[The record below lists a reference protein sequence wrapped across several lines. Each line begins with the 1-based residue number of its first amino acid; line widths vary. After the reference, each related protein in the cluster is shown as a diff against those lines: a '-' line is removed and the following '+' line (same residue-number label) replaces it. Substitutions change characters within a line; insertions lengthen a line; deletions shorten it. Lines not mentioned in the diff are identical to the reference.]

1 MVWGK
6 NVGISCGK
14 RVERTNILY
23 RGVSVIALTVTF
35 GLGLSPNFAE
45 AQNYRFNNVQ
55 VEGNQRIQSS
65 TIVAYTGIERGKT
78 VSAGKLN
85 DAYQNII
92 DSGVFESVDLVPKGN
107 TLVIKVT
114 EFPTINKINFEGN
127 RRIKD
132 QNLVEII
139 ESSPRRVFNPA
150 VAERDAAAIAAAYG
164 VQGRLA
170 SRVTPRIIRRSD
182 NRVDLVFEISE
193 GDTTEV
199 ERVSF
204 LGNQVYSDRRLRRVL
219 ETKQAGF
226 LRAFVNKDTLIEDR
240 IDFDKQI
247 LRDFYLSRGYV
258 DFRVNSANAEVTR
271 ERDAVFLVVDVSE
284 GQQFTFGEITVTSE
298 VAEADAD
305 EFLEA
310 LKSKPGVIY
319 SPTVVE
325 REIERMENLALRQ
338 GIDFLRIEP
347 RVTRNDRDLTLDVE
361 YALTRGPRIFVERI
375 DIEGNTTTLDRVIR
389 QQFRTVE
396 GDPFNPREIRRTA
409 ERIRALGFFSES
421 DVDVREGSSPELVVV
436 DVDVAEQPTGS
447 LSLGGSYSVNNGF
460 GIAIGLTENNF
471 LGRGQ
476 RLSFSIA
483 TATETDEYVLGFVE
497 PHLLGRD
504 LRFSFDLGLSES
516 DSSFSEYDTK
526 RVFLNPALTFKLG
539 ESSALQLRYRW
550 ENSEMIA
557 RSDATYTI
565 TPVPVPPASPTGTYP
580 VAAPTIAN
588 EIAQGERSSSIF
600 GATYSYDTRL
610 TGLDPNAGFLFEF
623 GVDYAGLGGDS
634 EYVKATTKFVAQ
646 KQILNEEVTLRATF
660 EGGALN
666 WLGNNSSR
674 SLDRFVLSPTIM
686 RGFEPGGIGPRDR
699 SARADGGAYDDFLG
713 GNLFAV
719 ARFDAEFPLGLPE
732 ELGLR
737 GALFYDI
744 GNLWGLSNVDTS
756 GSSGIVGSSGSFRH
770 VVGFSILWTTGLGP
784 LRFNF
789 SKALQKEDFD
799 QEQSFDLTLQA
810 RF

>member
-14 RVERTNILY
+14 RVKRTNILY

-45 AQNYRFNNVQ
+45 AQNYRFNQVQ
-55 VEGNQRIQSS
+55 VEGNQRIQTS

-85 DAYQNII
+85 DAYQNIV
-92 DSGVFESVDLVPKGN
+92 DSGVFESVELVPRGN

-132 QNLVEII
+132 ENLSEII

-150 VAERDAAAIAAAYG
+150 VAEQDAAAIAEAYG

-226 LRAFVNKDTLIEDR
+226 LRAFINKDTLIEDR

-284 GQQFTFGEITVTSE
+284 GQQFSFGDITVSSE
-298 VAEADAD
+298 VSEADAD
-305 EFLEA
+305 VFRKA
-310 LKSKPGVIY
+310 LKSKPGITY

-325 REIERMENLALRQ
+325 TEIERMENLALRL

-361 YALTRGPRIFVERI
+361 YVLTRGPRVFVERI

-389 QQFRTVE
+389 QKFRTVE

-421 DVDVREGSSPELVVV
+421 DVDVREGSSPSQVVL
-436 DVDVAEQPTGS
+436 DVNVAEQPTGS
-447 LSLGGSYSVNNGF
+447 LNLGGSYSVTDGF
-460 GIAIGLTENNF
+460 GVAVGVSENNF

-476 RLSFSIA
+476 RLSLSVK
-483 TATETDEYVLGFVE
+483 TATEADEYVLGFVE

-504 LRFSFDLGLSES
+504 LRFSFDLGVSES

-526 RVFLNPALTFKLG
+526 RAFLSPALFFKLS
-539 ESSALQLRYRW
+539 ESSALRMSYTW
-550 ENSEMIA
+550 NSAEMIA
-557 RSDATYTI
+557 RSDITY
-565 TPVPVPPASPTGTYP
+565 PGGTYP
-580 VAAPTIAN
+580 SAAPTIVN
-588 EIAQGERSSSIF
+588 EIAQGERTNSVF
-600 GATYSYDTRL
+600 GLKYSFDSRL
-610 TGLDPNAGFLFEF
+610 NGLDPNAGFLFEV
-623 GVDYAGLGGDS
+623 GADYAGLGGDNEFLKTS
-634 EYVKATTKFVAQ
+634 TKFVAQ
-646 KQILNEEVTLRATF
+646 KTILNEEVTLRATL
-660 EGGALN
+660 ETGALH
-666 WLGNNSSR
+666 WMGNNNSR
-674 SLDRFVLSPTIM
+674 SLDRYVLSPSIM

-699 SARADGGAYDDFLG
+699 SARPDGTTYDDFLG
-713 GNLFAV
+713 GNMFAV
-719 ARFDAEFPLGLPE
+719 ARFDAEFPLGLPD

-737 GALFYDI
+737 GALFYDV
-744 GNLWGLSNVDTS
+744 GNLWGLNDVDTS
-756 GSSGIVGSSGSFRH
+756 GSTNIVGRDGSFRH
-770 VVGFSILWTTGLGP
+770 VVGFSVLWTTGLGP

-789 SKALQKEDFD
+789 SKALKKEDFD

>member
-6 NVGISCGK
+6 NVGISCGE
-14 RVERTNILY
+14 RVKRTNILY

-45 AQNYRFNNVQ
+45 AQNYRFNSVQ

-92 DSGVFESVDLVPKGN
+92 DSGVFESVELVPKGN

-132 QNLVEII
+132 ENLSEII

-150 VAERDAAAIAAAYG
+150 VAEQDAAAIAEAYG

-219 ETKQAGF
+219 ETKQAGL
-226 LRAFVNKDTLIEDR
+226 LRAFINKDTLIEDR
-240 IDFDKQI
+240 IDFDKQV

-284 GQQFTFGEITVTSE
+284 GQQFSFGEISVTSE
-298 VAEADAD
+298 VSEADAD
-305 EFLEA
+305 VFRSV
-310 LKSKPGVIY
+310 LKSKPGIIY

-325 REIERMENLALRQ
+325 TEIERLENLALRQ

-361 YALTRGPRIFVERI
+361 YVLTRGPRIFVERI

-421 DVDVREGSSPELVVV
+421 EVDVREGSSPSQVVV
-436 DVDVAEQPTGS
+436 DVNVAEQPTGS
-447 LSLGGSYSVNNGF
+447 LSLGGSYSINDGF
-460 GIAIGLTENNF
+460 GVAVGLTENNF

-476 RLSFSIA
+476 RLSFSIK

-504 LRFSFDLGLSES
+504 LRFSFDLGVSES

-526 RVFLNPALTFKLG
+526 RAFLSPALSFKLS
-539 ESSALQLRYRW
+539 ESSALRVSYTW
-550 ENSEMIA
+550 DSSEMVA
-557 RSDATYTI
+557 RADKTYTG
-565 TPVPVPPASPTGTYP
+565 GTYP
-580 VAAPTIAN
+580 AAAPTIVN
-588 EIAQGERSSSIF
+588 EIAQGKRTNSVL
-600 GATYSYDTRL
+600 GLKYTYDSRL
-610 TGLDPNAGFLFEF
+610 NGLDPNAGFLFEV
-623 GVDYAGLGGDS
+623 GADYAGLGGDNEFLKTS
-634 EYVKATTKFVAQ
+634 TKFVAQ
-646 KQILNEEVTLRATF
+646 RTILNEEVTLRATL
-660 EGGALN
+660 ETGALH
-666 WLGNNSSR
+666 WMGNNSSR
-674 SLDRFVLSPTIM
+674 SLDRYVLSPSIM

-699 SARADGGAYDDFLG
+699 SARADGGTYDDFLG

-719 ARFDAEFPLGLPE
+719 ARFDAEFPLGLPD

-737 GALFYDI
+737 GALFYDV
-744 GNLWGLSNVDTS
+744 GNLWGLNDVNTS
-756 GSSGIVGSSGSFRH
+756 GSTNIVGREGSFRH
-770 VVGFSILWTTGLGP
+770 VVGFSVLWTTGLGP

-789 SKALQKEDFD
+789 SKALKKEDYD
-799 QEQSFDLTLQA
+799 KEQSFDLTLQA

>member
-14 RVERTNILY
+14 RVKRTNILY

-45 AQNYRFNNVQ
+45 AQNYRFNQVQ
-55 VEGNQRIQSS
+55 VEGNQRIQTS

-85 DAYQNII
+85 DAYQNIV
-92 DSGVFESVDLVPKGN
+92 DSGVFESVELVPKGN

-132 QNLVEII
+132 ENLSEII

-150 VAERDAAAIAAAYG
+150 VAEQDAAAIAEAYG

-226 LRAFVNKDTLIEDR
+226 LRAFINKDTLIEDR

-284 GQQFTFGEITVTSE
+284 GQQFSFGDITVTSE
-298 VAEADAD
+298 MSEADAD
-305 EFLEA
+305 VFRRV
-310 LKSKPGVIY
+310 LKSKPGITY

-325 REIERMENLALRQ
+325 TEIERMENLALRL

-361 YALTRGPRIFVERI
+361 YVLTRGPRVFVERI

-421 DVDVREGSSPELVVV
+421 DVDVREGSSPSQVVV
-436 DVDVAEQPTGS
+436 DVNVAEQPTGS
-447 LSLGGSYSVNNGF
+447 LSLGGSYSVNDGF
-460 GIAIGLTENNF
+460 GISLGLSENNF

-476 RLSFSIA
+476 RLSFAIA
-483 TATETDEYVLGFVE
+483 TATEADEYVLGFVE

-526 RVFLNPALTFKLG
+526 RAFLSPALSFKLS
-539 ESSALQLRYRW
+539 ESSALRVSYSW
-550 ENSEMIA
+550 NTAEMIA
-557 RSDATYTI
+557 RADRSYI
-565 TPVPVPPASPTGTYP
+565 GGTYP
-580 VAAPTIAN
+580 SAAPTIVN
-588 EIAQGERSSSIF
+588 EIAQGERSSSVF
-600 GATYSYDTRL
+600 GLKYTYDSRL
-610 TGLDPNAGFLFEF
+610 NGLDPNAGFLFEV
-623 GVDYAGLGGDS
+623 GADYAGLGGDNEFLKTS
-634 EYVKATTKFVAQ
+634 TKFVAQ
-646 KQILNEEVTLRATF
+646 KTIFNEEVTLRATL
-660 EGGALN
+660 ETGALH
-666 WLGNNSSR
+666 WMGNNNSR
-674 SLDRFVLSPTIM
+674 SLDRYVLSPSIM

-699 SARADGGAYDDFLG
+699 SARPDGTTYDDFLG
-713 GNLFAV
+713 GNIFAV
-719 ARFDAEFPLGLPE
+719 ARFDAEFPLGLPD

-737 GALFYDI
+737 GALFYDV
-744 GNLWGLSNVDTS
+744 GNLWGLNDVDTS
-756 GSSGIVGSSGSFRH
+756 GSTNIVGRDGSFRH
-770 VVGFSILWTTGLGP
+770 VVGFSVLWTTGLGP

-789 SKALQKEDFD
+789 SKALKKEDFD

>member
-6 NVGISCGK
+6 NVGISCGG
-14 RVERTNILY
+14 RATRTNILY

-35 GLGLSPNFAE
+35 GLGLAPKFAE
-45 AQNYRFNNVQ
+45 AQNYRFNAVQ

-65 TIVAYTGIERGKT
+65 TIVAYTGIERGKS
-78 VSAGKLN
+78 VSAGRLN

-92 DSGVFESVDLVPKGN
+92 DSGVFESVELVPRGN

-114 EFPTINKINFEGN
+114 EYPTINKINFEGN

-132 QNLVEII
+132 ENLAEIV
-139 ESSPRRVFNPA
+139 ESSGRRVFNPA
-150 VAERDAAAIAAAYG
+150 QVEADAAAIAAAYG
-164 VQGRLA
+164 AQGRLA
-170 SRVTPRIIRRSD
+170 SQVTPRIIRRSD

-226 LRAFVNKDTLIEDR
+226 LRAFITKDTLIEDR
-240 IDFDKQI
+240 IEFDKQV

-258 DFRVNSANAEVTR
+258 DFKVNSANAEVTR

-284 GQQFTFGEITVTSE
+284 GQQFNFGNISVSSE
-298 VAEADAD
+298 VTEADAD
-305 EFLEA
+305 VFRSA
-310 LKSKPGVIY
+310 LKSRPGVVY
-319 SPTVVE
+319 SPMVVE
-325 REIERMENLALRQ
+325 REIERLETLALKQ
-338 GIDFLRIEP
+338 GIDFLRVEP
-347 RVTRNDRDLTLDVE
+347 RVTRNDRNLTLDIDYV
-361 YALTRGPRIFVERI
+361 LTRGPRVFVERI

-409 ERIRALGFFSES
+409 ERIRALGFFSNS
-421 DVDVREGSSPELVVV
+421 DVDVREGSSASSVVV
-436 DVDVAEQPTGS
+436 DVDVEEQPTGS
-447 LSLGGSYSVNNGF
+447 LNLGGSYSVNDGF
-460 GIAIGLTENNF
+460 GISVGLTENNF

-476 RLSFSIA
+476 RLSFAIA
-483 TATETDEYVLGFVE
+483 TATESDEYVLGFVE
-497 PHLLGRD
+497 PRLLGRD
-504 LRFSFDLGLSES
+504 LRFSLDLGLSES

-526 RVFLNPALTFKLG
+526 RVFLNPALTFKTG
-539 ESSALQLRYRW
+539 ESSTLQLRYSW
-550 ENSEMIA
+550 NNSEMIA
-557 RSDATYTI
+557 RGD
-565 TPVPVPPASPTGTYP
+565 GTYP
-580 VAAPTIAN
+580 GGSYPLAAPTVQN
-588 EIAQGERSSSIF
+588 EIAQGERSSSVV
-600 GATYSYDTRL
+600 GLTYSYDTRL
-610 TGLDPNAGFLFEF
+610 IGLDPNAGFLIQI
-623 GVDYAGLGGDS
+623 GADYAGLGGDS
-634 EYVKATTKFVAQ
+634 EYFKTSTKLVAQ
-646 KQILNEEVTLRATF
+646 KLIFNEEVTLRATV
-660 EGGALN
+660 ETGALH
-666 WLGNNSSR
+666 WLGDDSSR
-674 SLDRFVLSPTIM
+674 SIDRYVLSPSIM

-699 SARADGGAYDDFLG
+699 SARADGGNYDDFLG

-732 ELGLR
+732 EYGLR
-737 GALFYDI
+737 GGVFYDV
-744 GNLWGLSNVDTS
+744 GNLWGLNDVDTS
-756 GSSGIVGSSGSFRH
+756 GSNSIVGRNGSFRH
-770 VVGFSILWTTGLGP
+770 VVGVSLLWTTGLGP

-789 SKALQKEDFD
+789 TKALSKEDYD

>member
-14 RVERTNILY
+14 RVKRTNILY

-45 AQNYRFNNVQ
+45 AQNYRFNQVQ
-55 VEGNQRIQSS
+55 VEGNQRIQTS

-85 DAYQNII
+85 DAYQNIV
-92 DSGVFESVDLVPKGN
+92 DSGVFESVELVPRGN

-132 QNLVEII
+132 ENLSEVI

-150 VAERDAAAIAAAYG
+150 VAEQDAAAIAEAYG

-226 LRAFVNKDTLIEDR
+226 LRAFINKDTLIEDR

-284 GQQFTFGEITVTSE
+284 GQQFSFGDITVTSE
-298 VAEADAD
+298 VSEADAD
-305 EFLEA
+305 VFRRV
-310 LKSKPGVIY
+310 LKSKPGITY

-325 REIERMENLALRQ
+325 TEIERMEILALRL

-361 YALTRGPRIFVERI
+361 YVLTRGPRVFVERI

-389 QQFRTVE
+389 QKFRTVE

-421 DVDVREGSSPELVVV
+421 DVDVREGSSPSQVVL
-436 DVDVAEQPTGS
+436 DVNVAEQPTGS
-447 LSLGGSYSVNNGF
+447 LSLGGSYSVNDGF
-460 GIAIGLTENNF
+460 GISLGLSENNF

-476 RLSFSIA
+476 RLSFAIA
-483 TATETDEYVLGFVE
+483 TATEADEYVLGFVE

-526 RVFLNPALTFKLG
+526 RAFLSPALSFKLS
-539 ESSALQLRYRW
+539 ESSALRVSYSW
-550 ENSEMIA
+550 NTAEMIA
-557 RSDATYTI
+557 RADRSYI
-565 TPVPVPPASPTGTYP
+565 GGTYP
-580 VAAPTIAN
+580 SAAPTIVN
-588 EIAQGERSSSIF
+588 EIAQGERSSSVF
-600 GATYSYDTRL
+600 GLKYTYDSRL
-610 TGLDPNAGFLFEF
+610 NGLDPNAGFLFEV
-623 GVDYAGLGGDS
+623 GADYAGLGGDNEFLKTS
-634 EYVKATTKFVAQ
+634 TKFVAQ
-646 KQILNEEVTLRATF
+646 KTIFNEEVTLRATL
-660 EGGALN
+660 ETGALH
-666 WLGNNSSR
+666 WMGNNNSR
-674 SLDRFVLSPTIM
+674 SLDRYVLSPSIM

-699 SARADGGAYDDFLG
+699 SARPDGTTYDDFLG
-713 GNLFAV
+713 GNIFAV
-719 ARFDAEFPLGLPE
+719 ARFDAEFPLGLPD

-737 GALFYDI
+737 GALFYDV
-744 GNLWGLSNVDTS
+744 GNLWGLNDVDTS
-756 GSSGIVGSSGSFRH
+756 GSTNIVGRDGSFRH
-770 VVGFSILWTTGLGP
+770 VVGFSVLWTTGLGP

-789 SKALQKEDFD
+789 SKALKKEDFD

>member
-14 RVERTNILY
+14 REKRTNILY

-85 DAYQNII
+85 DAYQNIL
-92 DSGVFESVDLVPKGN
+92 DSGVFESVELVPKGN

-132 QNLVEII
+132 ENLSEII
-139 ESSPRRVFNPA
+139 ESSPRRVFDPA
-150 VAERDAAAIAAAYG
+150 VAEQDAAAIAEAYG

-226 LRAFVNKDTLIEDR
+226 LRAFINKDTLIEDR
-240 IDFDKQI
+240 IDFDKQV

-284 GQQFTFGEITVTSE
+284 GQQFSFGDITVTSD
-298 VAEADAD
+298 VPEADAD
-305 EFLEA
+305 EFRAA
-310 LKSKPGVIY
+310 LKSKPGIIY
-319 SPTVVE
+319 SPTIVE
-325 REIERMENLALRQ
+325 REIERLENLALRL

-361 YALTRGPRIFVERI
+361 YALTRGPRVFVERI

-421 DVDVREGSSPELVVV
+421 DVDVREGSSPEQVVV
-436 DVDVAEQPTGS
+436 DVDVVEQPTGS
-447 LSLGGSYSVNNGF
+447 LSLGGSYSVSDGF
-460 GIAIGLTENNF
+460 GVAVGLTENNF

-476 RLSFSIA
+476 RLSFSIK
-483 TATETDEYVLGFVE
+483 TATESDDYILGFVE

-504 LRFSFDLGLSES
+504 LRFSFDLGLAET

-526 RVFLNPALTFKLG
+526 RAFFSPALSFKLS
-539 ESSALQLRYRW
+539 ESSSLQMSYRW

-557 RSDATYTI
+557 RADGTFTG
-565 TPVPVPPASPTGTYP
+565 GTYP
-580 VAAPTIAN
+580 AAAPTVVN
-588 EIAQGERSSSIF
+588 EIAQGERSSSIV
-600 GATYSYDTRL
+600 GLKYTYDSRL
-610 TGLDPNAGFLFEF
+610 TGLDPNAGFLFEV
-623 GVDYAGLGGDS
+623 GADYAGLGGDN
-634 EYVKATTKFVAQ
+634 EYLKTSTKFVAQ
-646 KQILNEEVTLRATF
+646 KMILNEEVTLRATL
-660 EGGALN
+660 ETGALH
-666 WLGNNSSR
+666 WMGNNSSR
-674 SLDRFVLSPTIM
+674 SLDRYVLSPAIM
-686 RGFEPGGIGPRDR
+686 RGFEPGGIGPRDV
-699 SARADGGAYDDFLG
+699 SARADGGTYNDFLG
-713 GNLFAV
+713 GNVFAV

-737 GALFYDI
+737 GALFYDV
-744 GNLWGLSNVDTS
+744 GNLWGLNDVDTS
-756 GSSGIVGSSGSFRH
+756 GSTSIVGRDGSFRH
-770 VVGFSILWTTGLGP
+770 VVGFSILWRTGLGP

-789 SKALQKEDFD
+789 SKALKKEDFD

>member
-14 RVERTNILY
+14 RVKRTNILY

-45 AQNYRFNNVQ
+45 AQNYRFNQVQ
-55 VEGNQRIQSS
+55 VEGNQRIQTS

-85 DAYQNII
+85 DAYQNIV
-92 DSGVFESVDLVPKGN
+92 DSGVFESVELVPRGN

-132 QNLVEII
+132 ENLSEVI

-150 VAERDAAAIAAAYG
+150 VAEQDAAAIAEAYG

-170 SRVTPRIIRRSD
+170 SRVTPRIIRRSE

-226 LRAFVNKDTLIEDR
+226 LRAFINKDTLIEDR

-284 GQQFTFGEITVTSE
+284 GQQFSFGDITVSSE
-298 VAEADAD
+298 VSEADAD
-305 EFLEA
+305 VFRKA
-310 LKSKPGVIY
+310 LKSKPGITY

-325 REIERMENLALRQ
+325 TEIERMENLALRL

-361 YALTRGPRIFVERI
+361 YVLTRGPRVFVERI

-389 QQFRTVE
+389 QKFRTVE

-421 DVDVREGSSPELVVV
+421 DVDVREGSSPSQVVL
-436 DVDVAEQPTGS
+436 DVNVAEQPTGS
-447 LSLGGSYSVNNGF
+447 LNLGGSYSVTDGF
-460 GIAIGLTENNF
+460 GVAVGVSENNF

-476 RLSFSIA
+476 RLSLSVK
-483 TATETDEYVLGFVE
+483 TATEADEYVLGFVE

-504 LRFSFDLGLSES
+504 LRFSFDLGVSES

-526 RVFLNPALTFKLG
+526 RAFLSPALFFKLS
-539 ESSALQLRYRW
+539 ESSALRVSYTW
-550 ENSEMIA
+550 NSAEMIA
-557 RSDATYTI
+557 RSDITY
-565 TPVPVPPASPTGTYP
+565 PGGTYP
-580 VAAPTIAN
+580 SAAPTIVN
-588 EIAQGERSSSIF
+588 EIAQGERTNSVF
-600 GATYSYDTRL
+600 GLKYSFDSRL
-610 TGLDPNAGFLFEF
+610 NGLDPNAGFLFEV
-623 GVDYAGLGGDS
+623 GADYAGLGGDNEFLKTS
-634 EYVKATTKFVAQ
+634 TKFVAQ
-646 KQILNEEVTLRATF
+646 KTILNEEVTLRATL
-660 EGGALN
+660 ETGALH
-666 WLGNNSSR
+666 WMGNNNSR
-674 SLDRFVLSPTIM
+674 SLDRYVLSPSIM

-699 SARADGGAYDDFLG
+699 SARPDGTTYDDFLG
-713 GNLFAV
+713 GNMFAV
-719 ARFDAEFPLGLPE
+719 ARFDAEFPLGLPD

-737 GALFYDI
+737 GALFYDV
-744 GNLWGLSNVDTS
+744 GNLWGLNDVDTS
-756 GSSGIVGSSGSFRH
+756 GSTNIVGRDGSFRH
-770 VVGFSILWTTGLGP
+770 VVGFSVLWTTGLGP

-789 SKALQKEDFD
+789 SKALKKEDFD

>member
-14 RVERTNILY
+14 RVKRTNILY

-85 DAYQNII
+85 DAYQNIL
-92 DSGVFESVDLVPKGN
+92 DSGVFESVELVPKGN

-132 QNLVEII
+132 ENLSEII
-139 ESSPRRVFNPA
+139 ESSPRRVFDSA
-150 VAERDAAAIAAAYG
+150 VAEQDAAAIAEAYG

-226 LRAFVNKDTLIEDR
+226 LRAFINKDTLIEDR
-240 IDFDKQI
+240 IDFDKQV

-284 GQQFTFGEITVTSE
+284 GQQFSFGDITVTSD
-298 VAEADAD
+298 VPEADAD
-305 EFLEA
+305 EFRAA
-310 LKSKPGVIY
+310 LKSKPGIIY
-319 SPTVVE
+319 SPTIVE
-325 REIERMENLALRQ
+325 REIERLENLALRL

-347 RVTRNDRDLTLDVE
+347 RVTRNARDLTLDVE
-361 YALTRGPRIFVERI
+361 YTLTRGPRVFVERI

-421 DVDVREGSSPELVVV
+421 DVDVREGSSPEQVVV

-447 LSLGGSYSVNNGF
+447 LSLGGSYSVNDGL
-460 GIAIGLTENNF
+460 GIAVGLTENNF

-483 TATETDEYVLGFVE
+483 TATESDEYILGFVE

-504 LRFSFDLGLSES
+504 LRFSFDLGLAES

-526 RVFLNPALTFKLG
+526 RAFFSPALSFKLS
-539 ESSALQLRYRW
+539 ESSSLRMSYRW
-550 ENSEMIA
+550 ETSEMIA
-557 RSDATYTI
+557 RADGTFTG
-565 TPVPVPPASPTGTYP
+565 GTYP
-580 VAAPTIAN
+580 AAAPTVVN
-588 EIAQGERSSSIF
+588 EIAQGERSSSIV
-600 GATYSYDTRL
+600 GLKYTYDSRL
-610 TGLDPNAGFLFEF
+610 TGLDPNAGFLFEV
-623 GVDYAGLGGDS
+623 GADYAGLGGDN
-634 EYVKATTKFVAQ
+634 EYLKTSTKFVAQ
-646 KQILNEEVTLRATF
+646 KMILNEEVTLRATL
-660 EGGALN
+660 ETGALH
-666 WLGNNSSR
+666 WMGNNSSR
-674 SLDRFVLSPTIM
+674 SLDRYVLSPAIM
-686 RGFEPGGIGPRDR
+686 RGFEPGGIGPRDV
-699 SARADGGAYDDFLG
+699 SARADGGTYNDFLG
-713 GNLFAV
+713 GNVFAV

-737 GALFYDI
+737 GALFYDV
-744 GNLWGLSNVDTS
+744 GNLWGLNDVDTS
-756 GSSGIVGSSGSFRH
+756 GSTNIVGRDGSFRH

-789 SKALQKEDFD
+789 SKALKKEDFD

>member
-6 NVGISCGK
+6 NVGISCGERTK
-14 RVERTNILY
+14 RTNILY
-23 RGVSVIALTVTF
+23 RGVSVIALSVTF
-35 GLGLSPNFAE
+35 GFGLSPNFAE
-45 AQNYRFNNVQ
+45 AQNYRFNQVQ

-127 RRIKD
+127 RRVKD
-132 QNLVEII
+132 DTLTEVI
-139 ESSPRRVFNPA
+139 ESSPRRVFDPA
-150 VAERDAAAIAAAYG
+150 VAEQDAAAIAEVYG

-226 LRAFVNKDTLIEDR
+226 LRAFINKDTLIEDR

-284 GQQFTFGEITVTSE
+284 GQQFSFGEITVTSE
-298 VAEADAD
+298 VIEADAD
-305 EFLEA
+305 VFRSVM
-310 LKSKPGVIY
+310 KSKPGVTY
-319 SPTVVE
+319 SPSVVE
-325 REIERMENLALRQ
+325 AEVERLENLALKL
-338 GIDFLRIEP
+338 GIDFLRVEP
-347 RVTRNDRDLTLDVE
+347 RVTRNDRDLALNVE
-361 YALTRGPRIFVERI
+361 YALTRGPRVFVERI

-389 QQFRTVE
+389 QKFKTVE
-396 GDPFNPREIRRTA
+396 GDPFNPREIRRSA
-409 ERIRALGFFSES
+409 ERIRALGFFAES
-421 DVDVREGSSPELVVV
+421 DVEVREGSSANQVVV
-436 DVDVAEQPTGS
+436 DVDVVEQPTGS
-447 LSLGGSYSVNNGF
+447 LSLGGSYSVNDGF
-460 GIAIGLTENNF
+460 GISVGLTENNF

-476 RLSFSIA
+476 RLSFAIA
-483 TATETDEYVLGFVE
+483 TATETDEYVIGFVE
-497 PHLLGRD
+497 PNLLGRD
-504 LRFSFDLGLSES
+504 LRLSFDLGLSES

-526 RVFLNPALTFKLG
+526 RVFFSPALSFPIG
-539 ESSALQLRYRW
+539 ESANLQLRYTW
-550 ENSEMIA
+550 DTSEMIA
-557 RSDATYTI
+557 RSDISYT
-565 TPVPVPPASPTGTYP
+565 TPTTGTYP
-580 VAAPTIAN
+580 AAAPTIVN
-588 EIAQGERSSSIF
+588 EIAQGERSNSIIGF
-600 GATYSYDTRL
+600 KYAYDTRL
-610 TGLDPNAGFLFEF
+610 TGLDPNAGFLFEI
-623 GVDYAGLGGDS
+623 GADYAGLGGDN
-634 EYVKATTKFVAQ
+634 EFVKATTKFVAQ
-646 KQILNEEVTLRATF
+646 KKVFNEEVTLRATF
-660 EGGALN
+660 EAGALN
-666 WLGNNSSR
+666 WLGDDSSR
-674 SLDRFVLSPTIM
+674 SLDRFVLSPSIM
-686 RGFEPGGIGPRDR
+686 RGFEPGGIGPRDTSLR
-699 SARADGGAYDDFLG
+699 PDGTRYDGFLG

-737 GALFYDI
+737 GGVFYDI
-744 GNLWGLSNVDTS
+744 GNLWGLNDVDTS
-756 GSSGIVGSSGSFRH
+756 GSTSIVGRDGSFRH
-770 VVGFSILWTTGLGP
+770 VVGFSVLWTTGLGP

-789 SKALQKEDFD
+789 SKALKKEDFD

>member
-14 RVERTNILY
+14 RVKRTNILY

-85 DAYQNII
+85 DAYQNIL
-92 DSGVFESVDLVPKGN
+92 DSGVFESVELIPKGN

-132 QNLVEII
+132 ENLSEII
-139 ESSPRRVFNPA
+139 ESSPRRVFDPA
-150 VAERDAAAIAAAYG
+150 VAEQDAAAIAEAYG

-226 LRAFVNKDTLIEDR
+226 LRAFINKDTLIEDR
-240 IDFDKQI
+240 IDFDKQV

-284 GQQFTFGEITVTSE
+284 GQQFSFGDITVTSD
-298 VAEADAD
+298 VPEADAD
-305 EFLEA
+305 EFRAA
-310 LKSKPGVIY
+310 LKSKPGIIY
-319 SPTVVE
+319 SPTIVE
-325 REIERMENLALRQ
+325 REIERLENLALRL

-361 YALTRGPRIFVERI
+361 YALTRGPRVFVERI

-421 DVDVREGSSPELVVV
+421 DVDVREGSSPEQVVV
-436 DVDVAEQPTGS
+436 DVDVVEQPTGS
-447 LSLGGSYSVNNGF
+447 LSLGGSYSVNDGF
-460 GIAIGLTENNF
+460 GIAVGLTENNF

-483 TATETDEYVLGFVE
+483 TATESDEYILGFVE

-504 LRFSFDLGLSES
+504 LRFSFDLGLAES

-526 RVFLNPALTFKLG
+526 RAFFSPALSFKLS
-539 ESSALQLRYRW
+539 ESSSLQMSYRW
-550 ENSEMIA
+550 ETSEMIA
-557 RSDATYTI
+557 RADGTFTG
-565 TPVPVPPASPTGTYP
+565 GTYP
-580 VAAPTIAN
+580 AAAPTVVN
-588 EIAQGERSSSIF
+588 EIAQGERSSSIV
-600 GATYSYDTRL
+600 GLKYTYDSRL
-610 TGLDPNAGFLFEF
+610 SGLDPNAGFLFEV
-623 GVDYAGLGGDS
+623 GADYAGLGGDN
-634 EYVKATTKFVAQ
+634 EYLKTSTKFVAQ
-646 KQILNEEVTLRATF
+646 KMILNEEVTLRATL
-660 EGGALN
+660 ETGALH
-666 WLGNNSSR
+666 WMGNNSSR
-674 SLDRFVLSPTIM
+674 SLDRYVLSPAIM
-686 RGFEPGGIGPRDR
+686 RGFEPGGIGPRDV
-699 SARADGGAYDDFLG
+699 SARADGGTYNDFLG
-713 GNLFAV
+713 GNVFAV

-737 GALFYDI
+737 GALFYDV
-744 GNLWGLSNVDTS
+744 GNLWGLNDVDTS
-756 GSSGIVGSSGSFRH
+756 GSTNIVGRDGSFRH

-789 SKALQKEDFD
+789 SKALKKEDFD

>member
-1 MVWGK
+1 MVWGT

-14 RVERTNILY
+14 RVKRTNILY

-85 DAYQNII
+85 DAYQNIL
-92 DSGVFESVDLVPKGN
+92 DSGVFESVELVPKGN

-132 QNLVEII
+132 ENLSEII
-139 ESSPRRVFNPA
+139 ESSPRRVFDPA
-150 VAERDAAAIAAAYG
+150 VAEQDAAAIAEAYG

-226 LRAFVNKDTLIEDR
+226 LRAFINKDTLIEDR
-240 IDFDKQI
+240 IDFDKQV

-284 GQQFTFGEITVTSE
+284 GQQFSFGDITVTSD
-298 VAEADAD
+298 VPEADAD
-305 EFLEA
+305 EFRAA
-310 LKSKPGVIY
+310 LKSKPGIIY
-319 SPTVVE
+319 SPTIVE
-325 REIERMENLALRQ
+325 REIERLENLALRL

-361 YALTRGPRIFVERI
+361 YALTRGPRVFVERI

-421 DVDVREGSSPELVVV
+421 DVDVREGSSPEQVVV
-436 DVDVAEQPTGS
+436 DVDVVEQPTGS
-447 LSLGGSYSVNNGF
+447 LSLGGSYSVNDGF
-460 GIAIGLTENNF
+460 GIAVGLTENNF

-483 TATETDEYVLGFVE
+483 TATESDEYILGFVE

-504 LRFSFDLGLSES
+504 LRFSFDLGLAES

-526 RVFLNPALTFKLG
+526 RAFFSPALSFKLS
-539 ESSALQLRYRW
+539 ESSSLQMSYRW

-557 RSDATYTI
+557 RADGTFTG
-565 TPVPVPPASPTGTYP
+565 GTYP
-580 VAAPTIAN
+580 AAAPTVVN
-588 EIAQGERSSSIF
+588 EIAQGERSSSIV
-600 GATYSYDTRL
+600 GLKYTYDSRL
-610 TGLDPNAGFLFEF
+610 TGLDPNAGFLFEV
-623 GVDYAGLGGDS
+623 GADYAGLGGDN
-634 EYVKATTKFVAQ
+634 EYLKTSTKFVAQ
-646 KQILNEEVTLRATF
+646 KMILNEEVTLRATL
-660 EGGALN
+660 ETGALH
-666 WLGNNSSR
+666 WMGNNSSR
-674 SLDRFVLSPTIM
+674 SLDRYVLSPAIM
-686 RGFEPGGIGPRDR
+686 RGFEPGGIGPRDV
-699 SARADGGAYDDFLG
+699 SARADGGTYNDFLG
-713 GNLFAV
+713 GNVFAV

-737 GALFYDI
+737 GALFYDV
-744 GNLWGLSNVDTS
+744 GNLWGLNDVDTS
-756 GSSGIVGSSGSFRH
+756 GSTSIVGRDGSFRH

-789 SKALQKEDFD
+789 SKALKKEDFD

>member
-14 RVERTNILY
+14 RVKRTNILY

-45 AQNYRFNNVQ
+45 AQNYRFHQVQ
-55 VEGNQRIQSS
+55 VEGNQRIQTS

-85 DAYQNII
+85 DAYQNIV
-92 DSGVFESVDLVPKGN
+92 DSGVFESVELVPRGN

-132 QNLVEII
+132 ENLSEVI

-150 VAERDAAAIAAAYG
+150 VAEQDAAAIAEAYG

-170 SRVTPRIIRRSD
+170 SRVTPRIIRRSE

-226 LRAFVNKDTLIEDR
+226 LRAFINKDTLIEDR

-284 GQQFTFGEITVTSE
+284 GQQFSFGDITVSSE
-298 VAEADAD
+298 VSEADAD
-305 EFLEA
+305 VFRKA
-310 LKSKPGVIY
+310 LKSKPGITY

-325 REIERMENLALRQ
+325 TEIERMENLALRL

-361 YALTRGPRIFVERI
+361 YVLTRGPRVFVERI

-389 QQFRTVE
+389 QKFRTVE

-421 DVDVREGSSPELVVV
+421 DVDVREGSSPSQVVL
-436 DVDVAEQPTGS
+436 DVNVAEQPTGS
-447 LSLGGSYSVNNGF
+447 LNLGGSYSVTDGF
-460 GIAIGLTENNF
+460 GVAVGVSENNF

-476 RLSFSIA
+476 RLSLSVK
-483 TATETDEYVLGFVE
+483 TATEADEYVLGFVE

-504 LRFSFDLGLSES
+504 LRFSFDLGVSES

-526 RVFLNPALTFKLG
+526 RAFLSPALFFKLS
-539 ESSALQLRYRW
+539 ESSALRMSYTW
-550 ENSEMIA
+550 NSAEMIA
-557 RSDATYTI
+557 RSDITY
-565 TPVPVPPASPTGTYP
+565 PGGTYP
-580 VAAPTIAN
+580 SAAPTIVN
-588 EIAQGERSSSIF
+588 EIAQGERTNSVF
-600 GATYSYDTRL
+600 GLKYSFDSRL
-610 TGLDPNAGFLFEF
+610 NGLDPNAGFLFEV
-623 GVDYAGLGGDS
+623 GADYAGLGGDNEFLKTS
-634 EYVKATTKFVAQ
+634 TKFVAQ
-646 KQILNEEVTLRATF
+646 KTILNEEVTLRATL
-660 EGGALN
+660 ETGALH
-666 WLGNNSSR
+666 WMGNNNSR
-674 SLDRFVLSPTIM
+674 SLDRYVLSPSIM

-699 SARADGGAYDDFLG
+699 SARPDGTTYDDFLG
-713 GNLFAV
+713 GNMFAV
-719 ARFDAEFPLGLPE
+719 ARFDAEFPLGLPD

-737 GALFYDI
+737 GALFYDV
-744 GNLWGLSNVDTS
+744 GNLWGLNDVDTS
-756 GSSGIVGSSGSFRH
+756 GSTNIVGRDGSFRH
-770 VVGFSILWTTGLGP
+770 VVGFSVLWTTGLGP

-789 SKALQKEDFD
+789 SKALKKEDFD

>member
-6 NVGISCGK
+6 NVGISCGN
-14 RVERTNILY
+14 RVKRTNILY
-23 RGVSVIALTVTF
+23 RGVSVVALAVTF
-35 GLGLSPNFAE
+35 GFGLSPNFAE
-45 AQNYRFNNVQ
+45 AQNYRFNRVQ

-92 DSGVFESVDLVPKGN
+92 DSGVFESVDLIPRGN

-132 QNLVEII
+132 ENLAEIV
-139 ESSPRRVFNPA
+139 ESSPRRVFDPA
-150 VAERDAAAIAAAYG
+150 VAERDAAAIAEAYG

-219 ETKQAGF
+219 ETKQAGL

-240 IDFDKQI
+240 IEFDKQV

-271 ERDAVFLVVDVSE
+271 ERDAVFLVVDVTE
-284 GQQFTFGEITVTSE
+284 GQQFSFGDISVSSE

-305 EFLEA
+305 EFRAA

-319 SPTVVE
+319 SPTIVE
-325 REIERMENLALRQ
+325 TEIERLENLALRL
-338 GIDFLRIEP
+338 GIDFLRVEP

-361 YALTRGPRIFVERI
+361 YILTRGPRVFVERI

-389 QQFRTVE
+389 ERFRTVE

-421 DVDVREGSSPELVVV
+421 DVDVREGSSPSTVIV
-436 DVDVAEQPTGS
+436 DVDVEEQPTGS
-447 LSLGGSYSVNNGF
+447 LSLGGSYSVNDGF
-460 GIAIGLTENNF
+460 GVSIGLSENNF

-476 RLSFSIA
+476 RLAFNIA
-483 TATETDEYVLGFVE
+483 TATESDAYVLGFVE

-504 LRFSFDLGLSES
+504 LRFSLDLGVSES

-526 RVFLNPALTFKLG
+526 RAFFSPALTFKLS
-539 ESSALQLRYRW
+539 ESSALRVSYSWQ
-550 ENSEMIA
+550 NSEMIA
-557 RSDATYTI
+557 RSDVTDTSV
-565 TPVPVPPASPTGTYP
+565 TPNNTYP
-580 VAAPTIAN
+580 AAAPTVAN
-588 EIAQGERSSSIF
+588 EIAQGERSSSVI
-600 GATYSYDTRL
+600 GLKYTYDSRL

-623 GVDYAGLGGDS
+623 GADYAGLGGDN
-634 EYVKATTKFVAQ
+634 EYLKTTTKFVAQ
-646 KQILNEEVTLRATF
+646 KQVFNEEVTLRATL
-660 EGGALN
+660 ETGALH

-674 SLDRFVLSPTIM
+674 SVDRFVLSPSIM
-686 RGFEPGGIGPRDR
+686 RGFEPGGIGPRDQ
-699 SARADGGAYDDFLG
+699 SALPGTSIGNYNDFLG
-713 GNLFAV
+713 GNLYAV

-737 GALFYDI
+737 GALFYDV
-744 GNLWGLSNVDTS
+744 GNLWGLNDVDTS
-756 GSSGIVGSSGSFRH
+756 GSSNIVGRNGSFRH
-770 VVGFSILWTTGLGP
+770 VIGFSVLWTTGLGP

-789 SKALQKEDFD
+789 SKALRKEDFD

>member
-1 MVWGK
+1 MVWGT

-14 RVERTNILY
+14 RVKRTNILY

-85 DAYQNII
+85 DAYQNIL
-92 DSGVFESVDLVPKGN
+92 DSGVFESVELVPKGN

-132 QNLVEII
+132 ENLSEII
-139 ESSPRRVFNPA
+139 ESSPRRVFDPA
-150 VAERDAAAIAAAYG
+150 VAEQDAAAIAEAYG

-226 LRAFVNKDTLIEDR
+226 LRAFINKDTLIEDR
-240 IDFDKQI
+240 IDFDKQV

-284 GQQFTFGEITVTSE
+284 GQQFSFGDITVTSD
-298 VAEADAD
+298 VPEADAD
-305 EFLEA
+305 EFLAA
-310 LKSKPGVIY
+310 LKSKPGIIY
-319 SPTVVE
+319 SPTIVE
-325 REIERMENLALRQ
+325 REIERLENLALRL

-361 YALTRGPRIFVERI
+361 YALTRGPRVFVERI

-421 DVDVREGSSPELVVV
+421 DVDVREGSSPEQVVV
-436 DVDVAEQPTGS
+436 DVDVVEQPTGS
-447 LSLGGSYSVNNGF
+447 LSLGGSYSVSDGF
-460 GIAIGLTENNF
+460 GVAVGLTENNF

-476 RLSFSIA
+476 RLSFSIK
-483 TATETDEYVLGFVE
+483 TATESDDYILGFVE

-504 LRFSFDLGLSES
+504 LRFSFDLGIAES

-526 RVFLNPALTFKLG
+526 RAFFSPALSFKLS
-539 ESSALQLRYRW
+539 ESSSLQMSYRW

-557 RSDATYTI
+557 RADGTFTG
-565 TPVPVPPASPTGTYP
+565 GTYP
-580 VAAPTIAN
+580 AAAPTVVN
-588 EIAQGERSSSIF
+588 EIAQGERSSSIV
-600 GATYSYDTRL
+600 GLKYTYDSRL
-610 TGLDPNAGFLFEF
+610 TGLDPNAGFLFEV
-623 GVDYAGLGGDS
+623 GADYAGLGGDN
-634 EYVKATTKFVAQ
+634 EYLKTSTKFVAQ
-646 KQILNEEVTLRATF
+646 KMILNEEVTLRATL
-660 EGGALN
+660 ETGALH
-666 WLGNNSSR
+666 WMGNNSSR
-674 SLDRFVLSPTIM
+674 SLDRYVLSPAIM
-686 RGFEPGGIGPRDR
+686 RGFEPGGIGPRDV
-699 SARADGGAYDDFLG
+699 SARADGGTYNDFLG
-713 GNLFAV
+713 GNVFAV

-737 GALFYDI
+737 GALFYDV
-744 GNLWGLSNVDTS
+744 GNLWGLNDVDTS
-756 GSSGIVGSSGSFRH
+756 GSTSIVGRDGSFRH
-770 VVGFSILWTTGLGP
+770 VVGFSILWRTGLGP

-789 SKALQKEDFD
+789 SKALKKEDFD

>member
-14 RVERTNILY
+14 REKRTNILY
-23 RGVSVIALTVTF
+23 RGVSVVALAVTF
-35 GLGLSPNFAE
+35 GFGLSPNFAE
-45 AQNYRFNNVQ
+45 AQNYRFNRVQ

-132 QNLVEII
+132 ENLSGII
-139 ESSPRRVFNPA
+139 ESSPRRVFDPA
-150 VAERDAAAIAAAYG
+150 VAERDAAAIAEAYG

-226 LRAFVNKDTLIEDR
+226 LRAFINKDTLIEDR
-240 IDFDKQI
+240 VEFDKQI

-271 ERDAVFLVVDVSE
+271 ERDAVFLVVDVTE
-284 GQQFTFGEITVTSE
+284 GQQFSFGDITVTSE
-298 VAEADAD
+298 VSEADAD
-305 EFLEA
+305 VFRQA

-319 SPTVVE
+319 SPTIVE
-325 REIERMENLALRQ
+325 TEIERMETLALRL

-347 RVTRNDRDLTLDVE
+347 RVTRNDRDLTLDLDYV
-361 YALTRGPRIFVERI
+361 LTRGPRVFVERI

-389 QQFRTVE
+389 QKFRTVE

-409 ERIRALGFFSES
+409 ERIRALGFFSEA
-421 DVDVREGSSPELVVV
+421 DVDVREGSSPSLVVV
-436 DVDVAEQPTGS
+436 DVDVEEQPTGS
-447 LSLGGSYSVNNGF
+447 LSLGGSYSIDSGL
-460 GIAIGLTENNF
+460 GLSIGLTENNF

-476 RLSFSIA
+476 RLSFAIA
-483 TATETDEYVLGFVE
+483 TATEEDEYVLGFVE

-504 LRFSFDLGLSES
+504 LRFSLDLGVAES
-516 DSSFSEYDTK
+516 DSSFSQYDTK
-526 RVFLNPALTFKLG
+526 RAFVTPALTFNLS
-539 ESSALQLRYRW
+539 ESTALQLSYSW
-550 ENSEMIA
+550 QSTEMIA
-557 RSDATYTI
+557 RADVSDTSI
-565 TPVPVPPASPTGTYP
+565 VPTNVYASASPT
-580 VAAPTIAN
+580 VVN
-588 EIAQGERSSSIF
+588 EISQGERSSSIVGF
-600 GATYSYDTRL
+600 KYTYDSRL
-610 TGLDPNAGFLFEF
+610 IGLDPNAGFLFEF
-623 GVDYAGLGGDS
+623 GADYAGLGGDN
-634 EYVKATTKFVAQ
+634 EYVKTTTKFVAQ
-646 KQILNEEVTLRATF
+646 KMVFNEEVTLRATL
-660 EGGALN
+660 ETGALH
-666 WLGNNSSR
+666 WLGSNNSR
-674 SLDRFVLSPTIM
+674 SLDRFILSPSIM
-686 RGFEPGGIGPRDR
+686 RGFEPGGIGPRDQ
-699 SARADGGAYDDFLG
+699 SAYPGGSTGSYDDFLG

-737 GALFYDI
+737 GGVFYDI
-744 GNLWGLSNVDTS
+744 GNLWGLNDVDTS
-756 GSSGIVGSSGSFRH
+756 GSSNIVGRDGSFRH
-770 VVGFSILWTTGLGP
+770 VVGFSLLWTTGLGP

-789 SKALQKEDFD
+789 SKALRKEDFD
-799 QEQSFDLTLQA
+799 KEQSFDLTLQA

>member
-14 RVERTNILY
+14 RVKRTNILY

-85 DAYQNII
+85 DAYQNIL
-92 DSGVFESVDLVPKGN
+92 DSGVFESVELVPKGN

-132 QNLVEII
+132 ENLSEII
-139 ESSPRRVFNPA
+139 ESSPRRVFDPA
-150 VAERDAAAIAAAYG
+150 VAEQDAAAIAEAYG

-226 LRAFVNKDTLIEDR
+226 LRAFINKDTLIEDR
-240 IDFDKQI
+240 IDFDKQV

-284 GQQFTFGEITVTSE
+284 GQQFSFGDITVTSD
-298 VAEADAD
+298 VPEADAD
-305 EFLEA
+305 EFRAA
-310 LKSKPGVIY
+310 LKSKPGIIY
-319 SPTVVE
+319 SPTIVE
-325 REIERMENLALRQ
+325 REIERLENLALRL

-361 YALTRGPRIFVERI
+361 YTLTRGPRVFVERI

-421 DVDVREGSSPELVVV
+421 DVDVREGSSPEQVVV

-447 LSLGGSYSVNNGF
+447 LSLGGSYSVNDGL
-460 GIAIGLTENNF
+460 GIAVGLTENNF

-483 TATETDEYVLGFVE
+483 TATESDEYILGFVE

-504 LRFSFDLGLSES
+504 LRFSFDLGLAES

-526 RVFLNPALTFKLG
+526 RAFFSPALSFKLS
-539 ESSALQLRYRW
+539 ESSSLQMSYRW
-550 ENSEMIA
+550 ETSEMIA
-557 RSDATYTI
+557 RADGTFTG
-565 TPVPVPPASPTGTYP
+565 GTYP
-580 VAAPTIAN
+580 AAAPTVVN
-588 EIAQGERSSSIF
+588 EIAQGERSSSIV
-600 GATYSYDTRL
+600 GLKYTYDSRL
-610 TGLDPNAGFLFEF
+610 TGLDPNAGFLFEV
-623 GVDYAGLGGDS
+623 GADYAGLGGDN
-634 EYVKATTKFVAQ
+634 EYLKTSTKFVAQ
-646 KQILNEEVTLRATF
+646 KMILNEEVTLRATL
-660 EGGALN
+660 ETGALH
-666 WLGNNSSR
+666 WMGNNSSR
-674 SLDRFVLSPTIM
+674 SLDRYVLSPAIM
-686 RGFEPGGIGPRDR
+686 RGFEPGGIGPRDV
-699 SARADGGAYDDFLG
+699 SARADGGTYNDFLG
-713 GNLFAV
+713 GNVFAV

-737 GALFYDI
+737 GALFYDV
-744 GNLWGLSNVDTS
+744 GNLWGLNDVDTS
-756 GSSGIVGSSGSFRH
+756 GSTNIVGRDGSFRH

-789 SKALQKEDFD
+789 SKALKKEDFD